1 MSALILL
8 VLLVGGVLY
17 LGGGLVHLYRY
28 LQARRINPQAPRLW
42 DGQRRRFFWLTG
54 VGLVLTLGFFV
65 MAWWSA
71 PGHGAAWMPQA
82 LMARQAQPGAPA
94 ATDDSETM
102 PPPQVK
108 VRGAVPAFNRA
119 LETTTSTTET
129 TSTTDTTT
137 STETTTSTTST
148 SESTATTS
156 TAPPPPPV
164 KKPAARRGG
173 DAWTVCAASF
183 RREAV
188 AQNYAKRL
196 ADQGLPARVNQVDL
210 GKRGTWHRVC
220 VGSFSTLDEARGQY
234 KSWEKQGLISDAFLL
249 PLR

>member
-28 LQARRINPQAPRLW
+28 LQARRMHPQASRFW
-42 DGQRRRFFWLTG
+42 DGQRRRFFQLTG
-54 VGLVLTLGFFV
+54 VGVILTIGFFA

-82 LMARQAQPGAPA
+82 LMARQTQLSGPA
-94 ATDDSETM
+94 ATDDAETI

-108 VRGAVPAFNRA
+108 VQGAVPAFNEAR
-119 LETTTSTTET
+119 ETTS
-129 TSTTDTTT
+129 STTDTTT
-137 STETTTSTTST
+137 TTSTTSST
-148 SESTATTS
+148 ESTVTTT
-156 TAPPPPPV
+156 TAPPPAPV
-164 KKPAARRGG
+164 NKPVARQGR

-220 VGSFSTLDEARGQY
+220 V
-234 KSWEKQGLISDAFLL
+234 
-249 PLR
+249 

>member
-17 LGGGLVHLYRY
+17 LGGGLVHLYGY
-28 LQARRINPQAPRLW
+28 LQARRIHPQAPRRW

-54 VGLVLTLGFFV
+54 VGAVLTIGFFV

-82 LMARQAQPGAPA
+82 LMARQSQPGSPA
-94 ATDDSETM
+94 ATDGAETM

-108 VRGAVPAFNRA
+108 VRGAVPAFNQA
-119 LETTTSTTET
+119 LETTTSSTET
-129 TSTTDTTT
+129 TTTDTTDTTT
-137 STETTTSTTST
+137 STTSTT
-148 SESTATTS
+148 ESTATTS

>member
-17 LGGGLVHLYRY
+17 LGGGLVHLYGY
-28 LQARRINPQAPRLW
+28 LQARRINPQTPRLW

-54 VGLVLTLGFFV
+54 VGAVLTIGFFV

-71 PGHGAAWMPQA
+71 PGHGAGWMPQA
-82 LMARQAQPGAPA
+82 LMARQTQTSGPA
-94 ATDDSETM
+94 ATDGAETM

-108 VRGAVPAFNRA
+108 VRGAVPAFNQA

-129 TSTTDTTT
+129 TSTTDTTST
-137 STETTTSTTST
+137 TETTTSTSST
-148 SESTATTS
+148 TESTATSS
-156 TAPPPPPV
+156 TAPPPAPDG
-164 KKPAARRGG
+164 KPAARRGG
-173 DAWTVCAASF
+173 GAWTVCAASF

-220 VGSFSTLDEARGQY
+220 VGSFTTLNQARGQY
-234 KSWEKQGLISDAFLL
+234 KAWEKQGLISDAFLL